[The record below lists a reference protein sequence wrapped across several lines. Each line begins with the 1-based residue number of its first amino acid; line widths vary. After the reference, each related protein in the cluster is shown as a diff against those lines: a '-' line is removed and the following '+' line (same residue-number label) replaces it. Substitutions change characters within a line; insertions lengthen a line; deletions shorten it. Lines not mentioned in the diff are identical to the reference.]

1 MPVAEERLEAFVN
14 EYVAIALSF
23 LGEADKVK
31 GPAPKRPARRQDMAE
46 AAVQWVREE
55 CEAFLNRDDVQQVI
69 KDWEIELFTRAAI
82 DFYLTRN
89 RHGAGFWD
97 GGWRDAAA
105 KVLTA
110 ASHQAGS
117 GELYLGDDGKIYAT

>member
-14 EYVAIALSF
+14 EYIAVALSF
-23 LGEADKVK
+23 LCEEDKAKCPAQRQNMAD
-31 GPAPKRPARRQDMAE
+31 

-55 CEAFLNRDDVQQVI
+55 CEAFLNRDDVQQVTR
-69 KDWEIELFTRAAI
+69 DWEVELFTRAAV

-89 RHGAGFWD
+89 RHGGGFWD
-97 GGWRDAAA
+97 GGWLPKSA
-105 KVLTA
+105 KVLTD

-117 GELYLGDDGKIYAT
+117 GELYVGDDGKIYAT